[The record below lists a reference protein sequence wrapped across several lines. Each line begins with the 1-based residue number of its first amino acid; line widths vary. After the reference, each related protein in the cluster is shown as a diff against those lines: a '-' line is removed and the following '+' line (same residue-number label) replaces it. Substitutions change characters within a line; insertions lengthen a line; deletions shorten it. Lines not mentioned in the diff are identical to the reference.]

1 VFDWDS
7 ATVVYLA
14 TAQGLPDSVGTQAHL
29 SGLQTNPNMSLTKSY
44 AYIDSTLNFF
54 CPRMVNALML
64 PGNTVGITNTDKGL
78 SVNVYPN
85 PASDFVSF
93 NSSTNINSISIFDN
107 NGKLI
112 KNMNPNRF
120 TYTIDVSD
128 FAKGIYHAEISNGIS
143 TKTEKFIIK

>member
-1 VFDWDS
+1 
-7 ATVVYLA
+7 
-14 TAQGLPDSVGTQAHL
+14 
-29 SGLQTNPNMSLTKSY
+29 
-44 AYIDSTLNFF
+44 
-54 CPRMVNALML
+54 ML

-128 FAKGIYHAEISNGIS
+128 FANGIYHAEISNGIS
-143 TKTEKFIIK
+143 TKTEKVYH